1 MTTTKPKPNLFV
13 DELTKSNILN
23 FHTDREFKTYI
34 DGSSITGEQYL
45 RTHIRVGYY
54 GCRKINLS
62 RLIRRSFPDVGLG
75 LDELTGSRWEW
86 VTTGGDRLYVEEDLP
101 ERWRKGPSGV
111 GEDYEDFLRW
121 IERDGASFNSDL
133 EGSYL
138 ELRIE
143 YSQLHDKLFTIWSLH
158 RFRLSRWESNF

>member
-1 MTTTKPKPNLFV
+1 M
-13 DELTKSNILN
+13 
-23 FHTDREFKTYI
+23 
-34 DGSSITGEQYL
+34 
-45 RTHIRVGYY
+45 GYY
-54 GCRKINLS
+54 GWRS
-62 RLIRRSFPDVGLG
+62 VVRRGRF
-75 LDELTGSRWEW
+75 TG
-86 VTTGGDRLYVEEDLP
+86 TVEE
-101 ERWRKGPSGV
+101 RSIGV